1 MQNCKV
7 LYIIG
12 NGFDI
17 RHNISSSYHDFA
29 TWVMKK
35 HPIEGLSLDLMFN
48 KGNNLWSNFE
58 EALGNY
64 DPNKAIDG
72 FFTPMIAERTEDNY
86 SDKSFHTIQSLSYD
100 EIVSLFCHW
109 IESIDLSEI
118 HPRLCLNPDSY
129 FLTFNYTK
137 TLELVYS
144 INPQR
149 ILHIHGIV
157 DNPDSIIFGHNNY
170 IDVRSIL
177 GETQCSR
184 EWINQSNRLFEMNLL
199 YKDTESILKN
209 SPNFAKLAGFYTI
222 IVLGHS
228 LNNVDRLYFEQILH
242 QNPTA
247 LWIVDYNP
255 KKPMEL
261 ELKKEFLKEL
271 GVKRVRPFA

>member
-1 MQNCKV
+1 MQNCEV

-17 RHNISSSYHDFA
+17 RHNIPSSYYNFA
-29 TWVMKK
+29 AWVMKN
-35 HPIEGLSLDLMFN
+35 HPIEGISLDLMFN

-72 FFTPMIAERTEDNY
+72 FFTPMVAECTEDNL
-86 SDKSFHTIQSLSYD
+86 SDVSFHTIRALSYD

-118 HPRLCLNPDSY
+118 HPTLRLNPKSC

-137 TLELVYS
+137 TLELVYN
-144 INPQR
+144 INPQH

-170 IDVRSIL
+170 IDIESIL
-177 GETQCSR
+177 GNTQCSR

-199 YKDTESILKN
+199 YKDTESIIKKN
-209 SPNFAKLAGFYTI
+209 PSIANLIGFQTI
-222 IVLGHS
+222 TILGHS
-228 LNNVDRLYFEQILH
+228 LNKVDRLYFEQILL

-247 LWIVDYNP
+247 VWIIDYNP

-261 ELKKEFLKEL
+261 ESKTEFLKEL
-271 GVKRVRPFA
+271 GVKKVLPFA